1 MKHLFYPK
9 YNENIYFK
17 ELDNGL
23 KVYLIPKMEY
33 NKTFVTFTTNYGSFD
48 TSFIPRGKDR
58 RVNQPAGIAHFL
70 EHKLFAMP
78 DGTDAFEKLSAY
90 GVSANA
96 FTTFDRT
103 SYLFSGTSNIK
114 EALEYLL
121 DFVQTPYFTPKSV
134 KKEQGIIIEEYQMYE
149 DNPDSKMYYAL
160 LENMYQKHLLNTT
173 VLGTVPSI
181 KKITAHKL
189 YEAYNTFYHPSNMI
203 LTVIGSFDKEEIL
216 DVIIKNQNSK
226 SYVKEPPIERFFK
239 KEPKALA
246 IKEKTLHMGVSMPYV
261 GLGVKLNPSDD
272 LLTRYKQ
279 EIALD
284 LVLNMYFSNS
294 GEVYN
299 NLLKKGIINQTF
311 KYGVMQYNGALSAIL
326 YAMTAKT
333 EEFISEVTKSL
344 VGLKRRTINTDT
356 FERQKKVM
364 QGAFIK
370 SLNSLEN
377 YNITFTAHIL
387 EGINMFDVPNIIASI
402 TLDDVKAVIKDIKP
416 SNITILKILPK
427 KDEN

>member
-1 MKHLFYPK
+1 MKHFSYPK
-9 YNENIYFK
+9 YNENVYYK
-17 ELDNGL
+17 ELNNGL

-48 TSFIPRGKDR
+48 TSFIPRGKDKK
-58 RVNQPAGIAHFL
+58 VNQPAGIAHFL

-78 DGTDAFEKLSAY
+78 DGTDAFEKLSSY
-90 GVSANA
+90 GVNANA
-96 FTTFDRT
+96 FTSFDRT

-114 EALEYLL
+114 EALVYLL
-121 DFVQTPYFTPKSV
+121 DFVQMPYFTPKSV

-173 VLGTVPSI
+173 VLGTIPSI
-181 KKITAHKL
+181 KKITANKL

-203 LTVIGSFDKEEIL
+203 LTVIGSFDKDEIL
-216 DVIIKNQNSK
+216 EVITKNQNSK
-226 SYVKEPPIERFFK
+226 AYHKEPPIKRFFK

-246 IKEKTLHMGVSMPYV
+246 IKEKTLHMGVNVPYV

-279 EIALD
+279 ETALD
-284 LVLNMYFSNS
+284 LVLNMYFSTS

-299 NLLKKGIINQTF
+299 SLLKKGIINQTF
-311 KYGVMQYNGALSAIL
+311 RFGVMQYDGALSVVL
-326 YAMTAKT
+326 YGMTNKD
-333 EEFISEVTKSL
+333 EEFIKEIRKNL
-344 VGLKRRTINTDT
+344 VGLKRRTIDLDA

-364 QGAFIK
+364 QGDFIK

-387 EGINMFDVPNIIASI
+387 EGINMFDVPNIIANI
-402 TLDDVKAVIKDIKP
+402 TLEDVKAVIKDIKE
-416 SNITILKILPK
+416 SHITTLKIYPK
-427 KDEN
+427 KDKK

>member
-1 MKHLFYPK
+1 MKHFSYPK
-9 YNENIYFK
+9 YNENIYYK

-48 TSFIPRGKDR
+48 ISFIPRGKDR

-78 DGTDAFEKLSAY
+78 DGTDAFERLSSY
-90 GVSANA
+90 GVNANA
-96 FTTFDRT
+96 FTSFDRT

-114 EALEYLL
+114 EALVYLL

-149 DNPDSKMYYAL
+149 DNPDGKMYYAL

-173 VLGTVPSI
+173 ILGTIPSI
-181 KKITAHKL
+181 KKITANKL
-189 YEAYNTFYHPSNMI
+189 YEAYYTFYHPSNMI
-203 LTVIGSFDKEEIL
+203 LTVIGSFNKDEIL
-216 DVIIKNQNSK
+216 EVITKNQNSK
-226 SYVKEPPIERFFK
+226 PYVKEPPIKRFVK

-246 IKEKTLHMGVSMPYV
+246 TKEKILHMGISMPYV
-261 GLGVKLNPSDD
+261 GLGIKLNPSTD

-279 EIALD
+279 EMTLELI
-284 LVLNMYFSNS
+284 LNMYFSNS
-294 GEVYN
+294 GEIYN

-311 KYGVMQYNGALSAIL
+311 RYGVMQYEGALSAIL
-326 YAMTAKT
+326 YGMTIKDEA
-333 EEFISEVTKSL
+333 FVSEVTRSL
-344 VGLKRRTINTDT
+344 VGLKRRTIDKDD

-364 QGAFIK
+364 QGDFIR

-377 YNITFTAHIL
+377 YNVSFTAHIL

-402 TLDDVKAVIKDIKP
+402 TLDDVKTLLKDIK
-416 SNITILKILPK
+416 SSHITTLKIYPK
-427 KDEN
+427 KDKN